1 MKRNF
6 FLITLFLFLAV
17 PILAY
22 DNLSE
27 VAVLQKA
34 AEKAEKNEETALNYG
49 FKMETVIRK
58 MDLHGELDKLIKRDS
73 HIIWLEGK
81 PYNELLRINEEAP
94 DSKQRAEEAKRKS
107 EFVKSIREKKKTLR
121 ESLTWKDLFQKYDFF
136 FLPPD
141 HGIPYVISFKPKPGK
156 LPERNIIE
164 KVFNYLSGKAWIDEE
179 FNLVRAEA
187 WLTQSIR
194 FGFGIFGKIEGIH
207 FTYAQEEFQQIWLPH
222 AFHLKYKAR
231 RFVFNENQE
240 ITTRFYDYYPR
251 PDLNRSELTGSN

>member
-1 MKRNF
+1 MKRNLL
-6 FLITLFLFLAV
+6 LIALLLLPAV
-17 PILAY
+17 PSLAS
-22 DNLSE
+22 DDLSE
-27 VAVLQKA
+27 VAVLEKA
-34 AEKAEKNEETALNYG
+34 AEKAEKNEEIALNYG

-58 MDLHGELDKLIKRDS
+58 MDSHGELEELIKRDS
-73 HIIWLEGK
+73 HIIWIEGK
-81 PYNELLRINEEAP
+81 PYNEVSKINEAVP

-107 EFVKSIREKKKTLR
+107 EFVKTIREKKKTFR
-121 ESLTWKDLFQKYDFF
+121 ESLTWKDLFQKYDFL

-141 HGIPYVISFKPKPGK
+141 SGVPYVISFKPKPGK

-187 WLTQSIR
+187 LLTKSIL
-194 FGFGIFGKIEGIH
+194 FGFGIFGKIDGIH
-207 FTYAQEEFQQIWLPH
+207 FTYAQEEFQEIWLPQ

-231 RFVFNENQE
+231 RFLSNDNRE

-251 PDLNRSELTGSN
+251 PDLNQSELAGSN